1 MISLRSRITQ
11 AVLGYF
17 MLHEGAELY
26 INEMARRF
34 SLDDGNL
41 TRKLKELETEGI
53 LRSEPKGKECYY
65 SLNPSFPLLKEYKR
79 LILKTVGFEH
89 RLREALREVKGI
101 QQAIL
106 FGSYAADKMNV
117 SSDLDLLVIGKH
129 DTIALQRKIAELQKT
144 TDREINVISMSEEE
158 YKRKRKTHPLLKSI
172 HQKKSISIL

>member
-1 MISLRSRITQ
+1 MISLRSQITQ

-17 MLHEGAELY
+17 MLHESAELY

-41 TRKLKELETEGI
+41 TRKLKELEEEGI
-53 LRSEPKGKECYY
+53 LRSESKGKERYY
-65 SLNPSFPLLKEYKR
+65 SLNPSFPLLKEYKK

-89 RLREALREVKGI
+89 LLKEALLEVQGI
-101 QQAIL
+101 QHAIL
-106 FGSYAADKMNV
+106 FGSYASDKMNA

-144 TDREINVISMSEEE
+144 MGREINVISMSEEE
-158 YKRKRKTHPLLKSI
+158 YKRKRRTHPLLKSI
-172 HQKKSISIL
+172 RQKKSVSIL